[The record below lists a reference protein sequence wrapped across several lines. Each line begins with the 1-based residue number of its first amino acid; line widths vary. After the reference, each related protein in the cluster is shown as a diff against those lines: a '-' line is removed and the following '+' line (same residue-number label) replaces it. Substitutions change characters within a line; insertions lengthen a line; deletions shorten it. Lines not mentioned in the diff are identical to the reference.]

1 MAIKRCLTRWV
12 CVVVAAILLLPPGS
26 ALGMTDSYV
35 ARPFRF
41 YYRDHQGMR
50 VLGYSRSLLIQAN
63 GYPAQY
69 FEKGRIEDHRR
80 ETADPTWAIM
90 YGRLSAELMEQAPWL
105 AVNSTSMTYADLA
118 RLANPDLTWRHP
130 TAVDGPA
137 PVSGPT
143 PEQSGMLVP
152 YSSDLRAA
160 PGYIVPAYF
169 WSYINRADLFPGG
182 WLHDIGLPMTDAFA
196 AQTVKAGAP
205 RTIIMQAFERT
216 VLTYDPLNLPVGG
229 VERGNI
235 GTDALS
241 VTSTAQR
248 RGGTRR
254 IEVNLAEQWLYAYEG
269 ETLVYDAP
277 VSTGRDGWET
287 PAGHFRINRKLEKTT
302 MRGNERGESWEVPD
316 VPHVMY
322 FTNEGHAL
330 HGAYWHN
337 EFGTGVRRS
346 HGCVNLPLD
355 DAAAL
360 YAWAPIGTEVWVH
373 DGSGKQSLS
382 DGELRVAGP

>member
-1 MAIKRCLTRWV
+1 MALKRCLARWV
-12 CVVVAAILLLPPGS
+12 LFVVAAILLLPSGS
-26 ALGMTDSYV
+26 AVAMTDTYV
-35 ARPFRF
+35 ARPFRV

-50 VLGYSRSLLIQAN
+50 VLGYSRTLLIQAG

-69 FEKGRIEDHRR
+69 FEKGRIEDHRA

-90 YGRLSAELMEQAPWL
+90 YGRLTAELMEQAPWL
-105 AVNSTSMTYADLA
+105 PVNSTSSTYADLA

-130 TAVDGPA
+130 TDVAGPR
-137 PVSGPT
+137 PVTGPT
-143 PEQSGMLVP
+143 AELTGMLVP
-152 YSSDLRAA
+152 YDGGLQAA
-160 PGYIVPAYF
+160 PGYIVPSYF
-169 WSYINRADLFPGG
+169 WRYINRADLFPGG

-196 AQTVKAGAP
+196 VQALKAGAP
-205 RTIIMQAFERT
+205 RTIIMQAFERS
-216 VLTYDPLNLPVGG
+216 VLTYDPLNPAEWQ

-235 GTDALS
+235 GSDALL

-248 RGGTRR
+248 RGGTKR

-269 ETLVYDAP
+269 DTLVYDAP
-277 VSTGRDGWET
+277 VSTGRDDWET
-287 PAGHFRINRKLEKTT
+287 PQGRFRINRKLEKTT
-302 MRGNERGESWEVPD
+302 MTGSERGETWNVPD

-330 HGAYWHN
+330 HGTYWHDQ
-337 EFGTGVRRS
+337 FGTGVRRS

-355 DAAAL
+355 AAAAL

-373 DGSGKQSLS
+373 DGSGKQSLQAE
-382 DGELRVAGP
+382 ELRVAGP